1 MKQHFFIAGTDAGV
15 GKTYVITELLRSL
28 HAGGKNAVGFKPV
41 TCGDRAEV
49 RSMREAIEQPNLS
62 LDAVNPVY
70 LRTATDPLMAASLE
84 RKDIEIESV
93 LDAWSTLCEQYDIV
107 LTEGVYGW
115 LTPIAPGLTAADIAK
130 RMNTPVILV
139 TNNCKG
145 AAGQVALVA
154 QAIAACGLKCA
165 GVILNHPGE
174 EWDTAAV
181 ANADLIERT
190 TGLPVLAS
198 LIQNDMID
206 AEILNIQ
213 SLLTVE

>member
-15 GKTYVITELLRSL
+15 GKTYVITELLRSFQA
-28 HAGGKNAVGFKPV
+28 AGNKAVGFKPI

-49 RSMREAIEQPNLS
+49 RNMRDAIGLPNLS
-62 LDAVNPVY
+62 LDAINPVY

-84 RKDIEIESV
+84 RKDIEPDAIF
-93 LDAWSTLCEQYDIV
+93 DAWLKLGEQFDIV

-115 LTPIAPGLTAADIAK
+115 LTPIAPGITAADLAK
-130 RMNTPVILV
+130 KMNSPVILV
-139 TNNCKG
+139 TNNSRG

-154 QAIAACGLKCA
+154 NAIAECGLQCA

-181 ANADLIERT
+181 TNADLIERT

-198 LIQNDMID
+198 LIRDDMID
-206 AEILNIQ
+206 ADILNLQ
-213 SLLTVE
+213 S

>member
-28 HAGGKNAVGFKPV
+28 QAAGSSAVGFKPI

-49 RSMREAIEQPNLS
+49 RNMREAIGLPNLS
-62 LDAVNPVY
+62 LDAINPVY
-70 LRTATDPLMAASLE
+70 LRTATDPQMAASLE
-84 RKDIEIESV
+84 RKDIEQ
-93 LDAWSTLCEQYDIV
+93 DAIYNAWLKLGEQFDIV

-115 LTPIAPGLTAADIAK
+115 LTPIAPGITVADLAK
-130 RMNTPVILV
+130 KMNSPVILV
-139 TNNCKG
+139 TNNSKG

-154 QAIAACGLKCA
+154 KAIAEYGLQCA

-181 ANADLIERT
+181 TNADLIERT

-198 LIQNDMID
+198 LIRDDMID
-206 AEILNIQ
+206 AAILNI
-213 SLLTVE
+213 

>member
-28 HAGGKNAVGFKPV
+28 QAAGSSAVGFKPI

-49 RSMREAIEQPNLS
+49 RNMREAIGLPNLS
-62 LDAVNPVY
+62 LDAINPVY
-70 LRTATDPLMAASLE
+70 LRTATDPQMAASLE
-84 RKDIEIESV
+84 RKDIEP
-93 LDAWSTLCEQYDIV
+93 DAIYNAWLKLGEQFDIV

-115 LTPIAPGLTAADIAK
+115 LTPIAPGITVADLAK
-130 RMNTPVILV
+130 KMNSPVILV
-139 TNNCKG
+139 TNNSKG

-154 QAIAACGLKCA
+154 KAIAECGLQCA

-181 ANADLIERT
+181 TNADLIERT

-198 LIQNDMID
+198 LIRDDMID
-206 AEILNIQ
+206 AAILNI
-213 SLLTVE
+213 